1 MTESTE
7 FPATVDGLLNECV
20 AIYEKVIRGVEH
32 EATENK
38 ERAYGGYI
46 RAKKGNLVEEIAKRL
61 IQAAWLSKNGNTG
74 RLSLNDTKKFRIP
87 IKEDYIRTIKNK
99 EIREFVQANAKN
111 YYVNHGLD
119 VHVFVNGKLIL
130 AVECK
135 SFTENA
141 MLKRIIFDSYLLK
154 TRFPDL
160 RFALVQLES
169 QLTGDYSALN
179 QVTYGSHSTHT
190 LLSYFDVD
198 INIFTLLKGKR
209 NVDRPIHKPGFYK
222 PLEKQSLTKAVER
235 IGNYIPLYAKKQIKC
250 R

>member
-1 MTESTE
+1 MTESAE
-7 FPATVDGLLNECV
+7 FPDAVDGLLDECT
-20 AIYEKVIRGVEH
+20 AIYEKVVRGVER
-32 EATENK
+32 EATENE

-61 IQAAWLSKNGNTG
+61 IRAAWFLKKGSVRG
-74 RLSLNDTKKFRIP
+74 LSLNDKRKFKIP

-99 EIREFVQANAKN
+99 EIREFVQANIEN
-111 YYVNHGLD
+111 YHINHGLD
-119 VHVFVNGKLIL
+119 IHAFVDDKFIL

-135 SFTENA
+135 AFTENA

-154 TRFPDL
+154 TKFPDL

-198 INIFTLLKGKR
+198 INIFTLLKGERK
-209 NVDRPIHKPGFYK
+209 VKRPIHKPGFYK
-222 PLEKQSLTKAVER
+222 PLEKQSLRKTVER
-235 IGNYIPLYAKKQIKC
+235 IALLLD
-250 R
+250 